1 MSDNEVILNYE
12 GPIDFETLEKILRL
26 VKDDLASHNIKKVVK
41 KRIYSILV
49 ECLENILRH
58 GTDISDNRIHPYI
71 KLEKG
76 INVYQ
81 VTAGNLI
88 LNSTITLLEEKL
100 SKIAHCNKEQLQIM
114 YKNQINKDAVLSKD
128 GAGLGFITIA
138 LKSNIPLNYK
148 FIPVNDQFSVFELQ
162 VIIHIENN

>member
-12 GPIDFETLEKILRL
+12 GPIDFETIEKLLRQ

-58 GTDISDNRIHPYI
+58 SISAGENSVHPYI

-76 INVYQ
+76 INEYQ

-100 SKIAHCNKEQLQIM
+100 SKIAHSDKEHLQKM
-114 YKNQINKDAVLSKD
+114 YKDQINEEAVLTKD

-138 LKSNIPLNYK
+138 LKSNIPLNYE
-148 FIPVNDQFSVFELQ
+148 IIAVNDQFSVFELR
-162 VIIHIENN
+162 VIVSIVNN